1 MRLNK
6 IVVLVVV
13 IVSIAGLLMSG
24 CATNAPQT
32 RNTPAA
38 STPTQSTTVS
48 TPAPAPAPITVQ
60 AETKY
65 NVLSPRG
72 VQLPVNISPLANRL
86 TTFDGK
92 TIWLTQAEADAVIMP
107 ALFDRLKK
115 DYPKTT
121 FNKTESAARGP
132 LKLTADQLKTC
143 DAIVQGVAW

>member
-1 MRLNK
+1 MQLNK
-6 IVVLVVV
+6 IVVSVVA
-13 IVSIAGLLMSG
+13 IISIAGLLVSG
-24 CATNAPQT
+24 CATTPQT
-32 RNTPAA
+32 TPTPAA

-48 TPAPAPAPITVQ
+48 TPAPAPAPVTVQ